1 MLENGKATLRST
13 LRMNVIDLMGMK
25 KILQSIWLAICVC
38 CAAQS
43 WAQSALDQARQAY
56 AKGDY
61 ASALTTIE
69 IQILQ
74 HESAPALKLRADC
87 HHKLGELSKA
97 LDDYERA
104 KILGYN
110 QPDLY
115 LHRGICKVSLALYE
129 SAKSDL
135 TNYLQRKENDPIGY
149 YWLAAAEYLTM
160 DNKKAMRY
168 LDEAMLLDSAYAD
181 AYYLR
186 GAIYADQK
194 KMNLALD
201 DFEEAY
207 RLDPTMHRAKFNVAI
222 IMLDMGQNRN
232 AIELL
237 SELKLENTDFVEE
250 ILYFKGEAL
259 FNLHDL
265 EGACS
270 DWVEAAQ
277 LGDHDAE
284 SNYKRLCLDKKGKPR
299 FKRRS
304 YYQF

>member
-1 MLENGKATLRST
+1 MTRTIQLLFIAL
-13 LRMNVIDLMGMK
+13 LMSGT
-25 KILQSIWLAICVC
+25 S
-38 CAAQS
+38 QS
-43 WAQSALDQARQAY
+43 WAQNALDQARQAY
-56 AKGDY
+56 ARGEY
-61 ASALTTIE
+61 ATALTTVE

-74 HESAPALKLRADC
+74 HESAPALKLRGDC
-87 HHKLGELSKA
+87 YHKLGEFSKA

-110 QPDLY
+110 QNDLY
-115 LHRGICKVSLALYE
+115 LHRGICKVSMALHE

-135 TNYLQRKENDPIGY
+135 TNYLQRNENDQIGY
-149 YWLAAAEYLTM
+149 YWLAAAEYLSM

-168 LDEAMLLDSAYAD
+168 LDEAMMLDSVYAD

-201 DFEEAY
+201 DFQEAY
-207 RLDPTMHRAKFNVAI
+207 RLNPDLHRAKFNVAI

-232 AIELL
+232 ATELL
-237 SELKLENTDFVEE
+237 SELKLENTDFVQE

>member
-1 MLENGKATLRST
+1 MST
-13 LRMNVIDLMGMK
+13 SV
-25 KILQSIWLAICVC
+25 
-38 CAAQS
+38 AQN
-43 WAQSALDQARQAY
+43 ALDQAKQAY
-56 AKGDY
+56 AKGEY
-61 ASALTTIE
+61 ATALTTVD

-74 HESAPALKLRADC
+74 HESAAALKLRGDC
-87 HHKLGELSKA
+87 HHKLGEFSKA

-110 QPDLY
+110 QQDLY

-135 TNYLQRKENDPIGY
+135 TNYLQRKEQDPIGY

-160 DNKKAMRY
+160 ENKKAMQY
-168 LDEAMLLDSAYAD
+168 LDEAMHLDSAYAD
-181 AYYLR
+181 AFYLR

-194 KMNLALD
+194 KTNLALD
-201 DFEEAY
+201 DFQEAY
-207 RLDPTMHRAKFNVAI
+207 RINPKLHRAKFNVAI
-222 IMLDMGQNRN
+222 LMLDMGQNRN

-237 SELKLENTDFVEE
+237 SELKLESTDFVEE

-277 LGDHDAE
+277 LGDRDAE